1 MTDPALLARTDL
13 RLAARAWKERAATEP
28 NGTLA
33 SIRAARLWLEAGRL
47 APAVAVRDALR
58 SRPLEPAATVAFTA
72 LHALVLSHTGE
83 ADAGWREAQSACAL
97 APDDP
102 ELRLDAAACALAAGR
117 HSEAEALLA
126 PALPRDLAGRH
137 SVLTALLRLAKG
149 QAGGAVVPLR
159 SAIGAARAANDRVSE
174 TSLTGLLGR
183 ALVDLRDYGRA
194 RPILEA
200 TVRLA
205 AATGQAR
212 VAAAALGGLGLCRLG
227 DPRSSASWAE
237 ASTFLRRAVADCA
250 QHGDPAAE
258 SAWRAHLDE
267 VLVGMGRNDERIR
280 ELPRWIAVLE
290 RLGHLERAGAAR
302 QELAAISVTAPLP
315 PHAPR

>member
-1 MTDPALLARTDL
+1 MTDAITISANDL
-13 RLAARAWKERAATEP
+13 RLAARAWKERASTEP
-28 NGTLA
+28 DGTLA
-33 SIRAARLWLEAGRL
+33 SIRAARLWLEVGRL
-47 APAVAVRDALR
+47 TPAIAVRDALR
-58 SRPLEPAATVAFTA
+58 DLPLEPAAAVAFTA

-83 ADAGWREAQSACAL
+83 ADAGWQAARSAHDL
-97 APDDP
+97 APDDD
-102 ELRLDAAACALAAGR
+102 EVRLDAAACALAAGR
-117 HSEAEALLA
+117 LGEAEALLA
-126 PALPRDLAGRH
+126 HRAPHPLAGRH
-137 SVLTALLRLAKG
+137 STLVALLRLAKG
-149 QAGGAVVPLR
+149 QAAGAVVPLR
-159 SAIGAARAANDRVSE
+159 SAIGAARAADDRVSE
-174 TSLTGLLGR
+174 TALTGLLGR

-290 RLGHLERAGAAR
+290 RLGHLARAAAAR
-302 QELAAISVTAPLP
+302 EELAAISGTAPLRP
-315 PHAPR
+315 PAPR